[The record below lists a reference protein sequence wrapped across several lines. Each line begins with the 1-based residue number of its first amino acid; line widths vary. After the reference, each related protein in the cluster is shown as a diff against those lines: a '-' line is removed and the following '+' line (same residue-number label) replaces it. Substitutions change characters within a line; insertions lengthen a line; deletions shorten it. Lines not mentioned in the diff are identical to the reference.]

1 MLRKC
6 LILVFAAVMGFS
18 TLVWAEDFST
28 NNYNW
33 TGPYVGLNGGW
44 AKAASK
50 SSTTSVFYPNGT
62 APAYLWEMDQ
72 VPFDSTGATTLRSD
86 NFVGGIQG
94 GYNWQFRKFVLGG
107 EIDLNSM
114 NINNGETLATRLPS
128 WPGSRVTFRSSIDT
142 DWLITVRPRIGY
154 VFQNWLF
161 YATGGL
167 AITKM
172 KAQWAYWDSR
182 GLGESDS
189 ASKVKPAWILGG
201 GIEVGLWKNW
211 SIKGEYLFTD
221 FGKVSGS
228 GIFPGFGIIQP
239 TPFYHNMD
247 LETHIVRA
255 GLNYRF

>member
-6 LILVFAAVMGFS
+6 LILVYAVLIGSS
-18 TLVWAEDFST
+18 TFVWADDVST
-28 NNYNW
+28 NRYNW
-33 TGPYVGLNGGW
+33 SGPYVGLNGGW

-50 SSTTSVFYPNGT
+50 SSTTGVFSPNGT
-62 APAYLWEMDQ
+62 APAYLWEMDRLAFNTAGN
-72 VPFDSTGATTLRSD
+72 PALRSD

-94 GYNWQFRKFVLGG
+94 GYNRQFGRFVLGG

-114 NINNGETLATRLPS
+114 NINNGEAATTGLPS
-128 WPGSRVTFRSSIDT
+128 WPGSRVTFRSSINT
-142 DWLITVRPRIGY
+142 DWLMTVRPRIGY
-154 VFQNWLF
+154 AFQNWLF

-172 KAQWAYWDSR
+172 KSKWAYWDSR

-189 ASKVKPAWILGG
+189 ASKVKPALILGG
-201 GIEVGLWKNW
+201 GVEVGLWKNW
-211 SIKGEYLFTD
+211 SIKGEYLYAD

-228 GIFPGFGIIQP
+228 GVCPSFGIIQSS
-239 TPFYHNMD
+239 PFHHKTD
-247 LETHIVRA
+247 LKTHIVRA